1 MPRPLSA
8 CYFNHVIKIKRQ
20 IWNLSRLTCAPLF
33 YILAPV
39 MVDTKKSS
47 KESIFVR
54 DYLAEYRTDLA
65 NKRTFLA
72 YIRTALAVS
81 AAGLALIKF
90 FGHPIFLIL
99 GAALV
104 VASLLIFVQGLVT
117 YYKMKQVTRAEDEKI
132 RKFEAQGQ

>member
-1 MPRPLSA
+1 
-8 CYFNHVIKIKRQ
+8 
-20 IWNLSRLTCAPLF
+20 
-33 YILAPV
+33 
-39 MVDTKKSS
+39 MVDTKNSS
-47 KESIFVR
+47 KKSIFVR

-72 YIRTALAVS
+72 YIRTALAVF

-90 FGHPIFLIL
+90 FGHPIYVIL
-99 GAALV
+99 GTALV